1 MLKYVKHSW
10 IYANFVEDI
19 KRVLAWGGYLWTRAN
34 SRKEQGL
41 GCFWLVDSYFVWD
54 RCNAFVG
61 YSFIYFFFLY
71 NRGAKGQTG
80 LFTVRNYRCPRTE
93 DCYSKDVS
101 ICHAL
106 CVNRWLAIKELLYL
120 QVISLRSWCFKFTH
134 LYVKFFNVV

>member
-80 LFTVRNYRCPRTE
+80 LFTVRNYRCPRAE

-101 ICHAL
+101 ILPRIVCESVTSNKRIAL
-106 CVNRWLAIKELLYL
+106 PSSNITPVVML
-120 QVISLRSWCFKFTH
+120 QIYPFVCQIL
-134 LYVKFFNVV
+134 